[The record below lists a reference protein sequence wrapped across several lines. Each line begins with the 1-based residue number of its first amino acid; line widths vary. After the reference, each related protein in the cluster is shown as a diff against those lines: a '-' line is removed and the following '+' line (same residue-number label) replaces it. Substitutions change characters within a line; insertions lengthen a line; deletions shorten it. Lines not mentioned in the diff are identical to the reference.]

1 MLLAVLLGL
10 FVHQGHSNDD
20 YRYKTLYFRVR
31 CAHVRAPVHQIGF
44 GKPPAARLNRMPTY

>member
-1 MLLAVLLGL
+1 LLLAVLLGL